1 MSKFKDVFN
10 VMAGNQI
17 EIFEWKQYQV
27 AYRMFSKNTVAQFL
41 FVGFGTGGDGKTI
54 TAQPIAE
61 AINASNE
68 NGHLTDS
75 RSGIQRSIT
84 GPGHASIAKTAVL
97 ATSQLNTAQND
108 SCGLSE
114 FCGKYYAVLPELPTV
129 VPISMSA
136 VKQMLSGTNI
146 TSRQIMQKE
155 IKSFQSCVF
164 PEAQFNYIPWFDGPV
179 DKGLQ
184 RRILFYPFGKKFM
197 ELKDYEKIV
206 DVDKEK
212 KYCLK
217 DATVFNKMTKT
228 FVHIDAIGLM
238 LLGTF
243 M

>member
-1 MSKFKDVFN
+1 M
-10 VMAGNQI
+10 
-17 EIFEWKQYQV
+17 
-27 AYRMFSKNTVAQFL
+27 
-41 FVGFGTGGDGKTI
+41 
-54 TAQPIAE
+54 
-61 AINASNE
+61 
-68 NGHLTDS
+68 
-75 RSGIQRSIT
+75 
-84 GPGHASIAKTAVL
+84 L

-114 FCGKYYAVLPELPTV
+114 FCGRYYAVLPELPTV

-197 ELKDYEKIV
+197 DQKDYDKID

-217 DATVFNKMTKT
+217 DPTVFTKMTKT

-243 M
+243 MQRFQDPIKNDIEYVPDLLWTYTQEFFASKL